1 MSTYAIGDLQGCYRS
16 LQALLE
22 RIDFD
27 ATRDRLWLVGD
38 LVNRGPGSL
47 ECLRF
52 VSRLGDRA
60 TVVLGNHDLHLLAVA
75 EGVSKPGKRD
85 TIQQIL
91 DAPDR
96 DELLDWLRSRKLVHL
111 DGNYLMVHAGL
122 LPQWN
127 LNRVMELASEIESLI
142 RSPNR
147 RDFLKHM
154 YGNEPN
160 RWDDT
165 LTGPAR
171 YRIVTNAMTRMRLL
185 DENDALNL
193 EFKGELGTI
202 PAGQHP
208 WFMKRHPSTIDT
220 TILAGHWSALGLHV
234 TANFI
239 GLDSGCAWGRQLS
252 AVRLED
258 RAIFQVACAE
268 TTLADWD

>member
-16 LQALLE
+16 LQALLA

-27 ATRDRLWLVGD
+27 ATRDRLWFLGD
-38 LVNRGPGSL
+38 LVNRGPDSL

-52 VSRLGDRA
+52 VSRLGDHA

-96 DELLDWLRSRKLVHL
+96 DELLDWLRRRKLVYL
-111 DGNYLMVHAGL
+111 EGNYLMVHAGL
-122 LPQWN
+122 LPQLS
-127 LNRVMELASEIESLI
+127 LNRAMELAGEIESLI

-165 LTGPAR
+165 LTGHAR
-171 YRIVTNAMTRMRLL
+171 YRIVT
-185 DENDALNL
+185 
-193 EFKGELGTI
+193 KGT
-202 PAGQHP
+202 
-208 WFMKRHPSTIDT
+208 S
-220 TILAGHWSALGLHV
+220 
-234 TANFI
+234 
-239 GLDSGCAWGRQLS
+239 
-252 AVRLED
+252 
-258 RAIFQVACAE
+258 
-268 TTLADWD
+268 